1 MVKIRHRW
9 RERPLIRFGEQDRE
23 IVAAWFV
30 ALLAVAA
37 GFSFLNI
44 QQYAASHCP
53 TTPAIP
59 RGLHRPLA
67 VTEDWENLICSSGP
81 CNYMLSSHERDD
93 DSGSAAER
101 TDDPAAANPGTHQ
114 FSLDPSENTAKEQDK
129 LLCSVPPAIFGT
141 PD

>member
-53 TTPAIP
+53 TTPAMP
-59 RGLHRPLA
+59 RVLHRPLA
-67 VTEDWENLICSSGP
+67 VAENWEDPACSSGL
-81 CNYMLSSHERDD
+81 CNYMLLAHEIDD
-93 DSGSAAER
+93 ESEDAAEPA
-101 TDDPAAANPGTHQ
+101 DDPVAAYSGKYHLP
-114 FSLDPSENTAKEQDK
+114 LDTIENTGNERSE
-129 LLCSVPPAIFGT
+129 LHCS
-141 PD
+141 